1 MEDRTMNMNKIG
13 FIVAA
18 ALAAA
23 APGAA
28 RAHCDALD
36 GPVVKA
42 AERALAAGKP
52 DAALAWVSPAGEAEV
67 REAYARA
74 VAARR
79 LGPEART
86 VADRWFFET
95 LVRVHRA
102 GEGAPFTGL
111 RPAGLGA
118 GPAVEAA
125 DRAVESGDLRPV
137 EALLDR
143 EVRDGLAARFRE
155 VKARRAAAGTSVE
168 AGRAFV
174 AAYVPFVHFV
184 EGVHRAA
191 STGPSHGAEAA
202 ASAEPAPQRP
212 HQHE

>member
-1 MEDRTMNMNKIG
+1 MELRTMSRT
-13 FIVAA
+13 AA
-18 ALAAA
+18 FLALALAA

-42 AERALAAGKP
+42 AERALAEGRP
-52 DAALAWVSPAGEAEV
+52 DAALAWVTPAGEVEI
-67 REAYARA
+67 REAFRRTL
-74 VAARR
+74 AARR
-79 LGPEART
+79 LGPDARA

-118 GPAVEAA
+118 GPAIEAA
-125 DRAVESGDLRPV
+125 DRAVETGDLRPV

-155 VKARRAAAGTSVE
+155 VRARRAAAGTGVE

-174 AAYVPFVHFV
+174 AAYVPFVHLV
-184 EGVHRAA
+184 EGIHRAA
-191 STGPSHGAEAA
+191 GSGPSRAAEAD
-202 ASAEPAPQRP
+202 ASAPPAHHHPE
-212 HQHE
+212 HE